1 VIEISQLEERRSR
14 WGVRTSN
21 PGRAARRSLVGSTP
35 TLFRHPVE
43 VAVTAQGFPFL
54 DRLKTAADTAAAA
67 EATFRQQAAQR
78 VAALDRERAFAF
90 RRLNLMRA
98 IADAIVE
105 AETEEQAVASALAT
119 LRAKLEWSSDSDA
132 RALVLSRF
140 CPVAQA
146 VFANLMASDNDASL
160 PDVAQALVIFE
171 NWYAETRGSPFWSLF
186 DHYRSE
192 TPVVDF

>member
-1 VIEISQLEERRSR
+1 M
-14 WGVRTSN
+14 
-21 PGRAARRSLVGSTP
+21 
-35 TLFRHPVE
+35 
-43 VAVTAQGFPFL
+43 TAQGFGFL
-54 DRLKTAADTAAAA
+54 DQLKAAADSASAA

-78 VAALDRERAFAF
+78 IATLDRERAFAF

-119 LRAKLEWSSDSDA
+119 LRAKLDWSSDSDA

-140 CPVAQA
+140 SPVVQA
-146 VFANLMASDNDASL
+146 VFANLTAENEAPL
-160 PDVAQALVIFE
+160 PDVAQALVEFE
-171 NWYAETRGSPFWSLF
+171 SWYAETRDTPFWALF
-186 DHYRSE
+186 DQYRSE